1 MKQITS
7 DVYLMKMAQ
16 TDSRAP
22 QVNVYFLKNEKL
34 LIDAGPDN
42 YPCYLELQQNLKS
55 LMTLTLFR
63 YYNPP
68 PSRSCRIEKYFPEE
82 TAVYADPGVRY
93 NGTTAYLNAIEE
105 QTQQKSWAFRRMPL
119 IR

>member
-42 YPCYLELQQNLKS
+42 YPCYLELQ
-55 LMTLTLFR
+55 
-63 YYNPP
+63 
-68 PSRSCRIEKYFPEE
+68 
-82 TAVYADPGVRY
+82 
-93 NGTTAYLNAIEE
+93 
-105 QTQQKSWAFRRMPL
+105 
-119 IR
+119 

>member
-55 LMTLTLFR
+55 LGKQLTF
-63 YYNPP
+63 
-68 PSRSCRIEKYFPEE
+68 
-82 TAVYADPGVRY
+82 DH
-93 NGTTAYLNAIEE
+93 
-105 QTQQKSWAFRRMPL
+105 
-119 IR
+119 